1 MYCPSCGSDERQ
13 PSQYCRVCG
22 TDLRAVRLTLER
34 PDSITASAV
43 SARDRIGLAI
53 AERIRLVEKAKD
65 LERIAEDVLPQ
76 IEKFLESPE
85 EKRLRRVRAGL
96 ITAAIGFGATAGAVL
111 LALNDVFF
119 MPLVGA
125 AIILFLLGL
134 GVMINGLWFT
144 IPRKQLPPS
153 MWESLP
159 TEPFELTQR
168 PTAPTHNTAP
178 VRESQLSSVT
188 EHTTH
193 HLTGTP
199 KPQ

>member
-1 MYCPSCGSDERQ
+1 M
-13 PSQYCRVCG
+13 
-22 TDLRAVRLTLER
+22 AV
-34 PDSITASAV
+34 
-43 SARDRIGLAI
+43 

-65 LERIAEDVLPQ
+65 LEHIAEDVLPQ

-85 EKRLRRVRAGL
+85 ERKLRRVRAGL
-96 ITAAIGFGATAGAVL
+96 ITAAIGFGATAGAIL
-111 LALNDVFF
+111 LALNDIFF

-153 MWESLP
+153 MWENLP

-178 VRESQLSSVT
+178 VRESQPSSVT

-193 HLTGTP
+193 HLSGTP
-199 KPQ
+199 KP